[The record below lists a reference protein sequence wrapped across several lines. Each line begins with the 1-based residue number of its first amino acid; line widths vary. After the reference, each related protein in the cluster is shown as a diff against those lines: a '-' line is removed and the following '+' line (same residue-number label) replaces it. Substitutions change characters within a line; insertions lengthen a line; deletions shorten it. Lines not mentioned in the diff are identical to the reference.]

1 MHGHCAGARGAQLCA
16 MSNPVEQISAWQDEF
31 SAIRR
36 DIHAHPELGLE
47 EHRTAALVA
56 AKLRE
61 YGIEVHE
68 GVGRTGV
75 VGVIRNGNGP
85 GIGLRADMDALAMT
99 EANDFAH
106 ASTIP
111 GRMHACGHDGHTTML
126 LAAAKYLARTKN
138 FNGTVNLIFQ
148 PGEEGAG
155 GALAML
161 EDGLFSRFPCDS
173 VFGLHNRPG
182 MALGEY
188 GIRPGPMMAGVAF
201 YDMHITGKGGHGAR
215 PEVTND
221 PVVMGAAVVQAL
233 QSVVARN
240 VPAAERAVLSVTRFD
255 AGNAYNVI
263 PNEVRLGGTVRAFS
277 SEIMELVEARMRA
290 IGAGVAAGLGGTA
303 VLDFRVITVP
313 LVNDAMETVA
323 LGDAAV
329 ALVGEGHVKREFPA
343 VMGGEDFAYMLE
355 KCPGAYIV
363 TGNGDSAEVH
373 HPRFEF
379 NDDAIPYGAGVL
391 AAVAEQKLRKM

>member
-1 MHGHCAGARGAQLCA
+1 
-16 MSNPVEQISAWQDEF
+16 MSSPIEQISAWQDEF
-31 SAIRR
+31 TAIRR

-56 AKLRE
+56 ARLRE

-99 EANDFAH
+99 EANDFPH
-106 ASTIP
+106 ASTIA

-126 LAAAKYLARTKN
+126 LAAAKYLARTRN

-215 PEVTND
+215 PEATND

-277 SEIMELVEARMRA
+277 NEIMELVEARMRA
-290 IGAGVAAGLGGTA
+290 IGEGVATGLGGSA

-313 LVNDAMETVA
+313 LVNDAVETVA
-323 LGDAAV
+323 LADAA
-329 ALVGEGHVKREFPA
+329 ASLVGEGHVKREFPA

-373 HPRFEF
+373 HPRFDF
-379 NDDAIPYGAGVL
+379 NDAAIPYGAGVL
-391 AAVAEQKLRKM
+391 AAVVEQKLRKM

>member
-1 MHGHCAGARGAQLCA
+1 MSTPTEIIAQ
-16 MSNPVEQISAWQDEF
+16 WQDEF
-31 SAIRR
+31 TAIRR

-47 EHRTAALVA
+47 EHRTADLVA
-56 AKLRE
+56 RKLTE
-61 YGIEVHE
+61 MGIEVHR
-68 GVGRTGV
+68 GVGVTGV
-75 VGVIRNGNGP
+75 VGVIRNGNGQ
-85 GIGLRADMDALAMT
+85 GRIGLRADMDALAMT
-99 EANDFAH
+99 EANGFAH

-111 GRMHACGHDGHTTML
+111 GKMHACGHDGHTTML
-126 LAAAKYLARTKN
+126 LAAAKYLQTTKR
-138 FNGTVNLIFQ
+138 FDGAIHLIFQ

-161 EDGLFSRFPCDS
+161 EDGLFERFPCDA

-182 MALGEY
+182 MPVGHY

-201 YDMHITGKGGHGAR
+201 YDIQVTGKGGHGAR
-215 PEVTND
+215 PETTND
-221 PVVMGAAVVQAL
+221 PVVMGAAIVQAL

-277 SEIMELVEARMRA
+277 NEIMKLVEDRMRA
-290 IGAGVAAGLGGTA
+290 ISEGVATGLGGSA
-303 VLDFRVITVP
+303 VLDFRVITTP
-313 LVNDAMETVA
+313 LVNDAMEAVA
-323 LGDAAV
+323 LGDAA
-329 ALVGEGHVKREFPA
+329 ASLVGEGHVKREFPA

-373 HPRFEF
+373 NPRFDF
-379 NDDAIPYGAGVL
+379 NDAAIPHGAGVL
-391 AAVAEQKLRKM
+391 AAVVEAKLKRVE

>member
-1 MHGHCAGARGAQLCA
+1 
-16 MSNPVEQISAWQDEF
+16 MSTPVEQISAWQEEF
-31 SAIRR
+31 TSIRR

-61 YGIEVHE
+61 WGIEVHE
-68 GVGRTGV
+68 GVGQTGV

-85 GIGLRADMDALAMT
+85 AIGLRADMDALAMT
-99 EANDFAH
+99 EANGFAH

-126 LAAAKYLARTKN
+126 LAAAKYLAATKN

-161 EDGLFSRFPCDS
+161 EDGLFTRFPCDA
-173 VFGLHNRPG
+173 VYGIHNRPG
-182 MALGEY
+182 MPLGEF
-188 GIRPGPMMAGVAF
+188 GLRAGPMMAGVAF
-201 YDMHITGKGGHGAR
+201 YDMVITGKGGHGAR
-215 PEVTND
+215 PEATND

-255 AGNAYNVI
+255 AGQAYNVI

-277 SEIMELVEARMRA
+277 NEIMGLVESRMRA
-290 IGAGVAAGLGGTA
+290 IGEGVAAGLGGSA
-303 VLDFRVITVP
+303 VLDFRVITTP
-313 LVNDAMETVA
+313 LVNDAAEAEA
-323 LGDAAV
+323 LGDAAA
-329 ALVGEGHVKREFPA
+329 ALVGEGRLKREFPA

-363 TGNGDSAEVH
+363 CGNGDSAEVH
-373 HPRFEF
+373 NPRFDF
-379 NDDAIPYGAGVL
+379 NDQAIPYGAGVL
-391 AAVAEQKLRKM
+391 AAVVERKLKGL

>member
-1 MHGHCAGARGAQLCA
+1 
-16 MSNPVEQISAWQDEF
+16 MSTQVEQIALWQDEF
-31 SAIRR
+31 TAIRR

-61 YGIEVHE
+61 WGIEVHE
-68 GVGRTGV
+68 GVGQTGV

-85 GIGLRADMDALAMT
+85 AIGLRADMDALAMT
-99 EANDFAH
+99 EANGFAH

-126 LAAAKYLARTKN
+126 LAAAKYLAATKN

-161 EDGLFSRFPCDS
+161 EDGLFTRFPCDA
-173 VFGLHNRPG
+173 VYGIHNRPG
-182 MALGEY
+182 MPLGEF
-188 GIRPGPMMAGVAF
+188 GLRPGPMMAGVAF
-201 YDMHITGKGGHGAR
+201 YDMVITGKGGHGAR
-215 PEVTND
+215 PETTHD

-255 AGNAYNVI
+255 AGQAYNVI

-277 SEIMELVEARMRA
+277 NEIMSLVETRMRA
-290 IGAGVAAGLGGTA
+290 IGEGVAAGLGGSA
-303 VLDFRVITVP
+303 VLDFRVITTP
-313 LVNDAMETVA
+313 LVNDAAEAGA
-323 LGDAAV
+323 LGDAAA
-329 ALVGEGHVKREFPA
+329 ALVGEGRVKREFPA
-343 VMGGEDFAYMLE
+343 VMGGEDFAFMLE

-363 TGNGDSAEVH
+363 CGNGDSAEVH
-373 HPRFEF
+373 NPRFDF
-379 NDDAIPYGAGVL
+379 NDQAIPYGAGVL
-391 AAVAEQKLRKM
+391 AAVVERKLKGM

>member
-1 MHGHCAGARGAQLCA
+1 
-16 MSNPVEQISAWQDEF
+16 MSTPTETIATWQDEF
-31 SAIRR
+31 TAIRR

-47 EHRTAALVA
+47 EHRTADLVA
-56 AKLRE
+56 SKLTE
-61 YGIEVHE
+61 MGIEVHR
-68 GVGRTGV
+68 GVGVTGV
-75 VGVIRNGNGP
+75 VGVIRNGNGQ
-85 GIGLRADMDALAMT
+85 GRIGLRADMDALPMS
-99 EANDFAH
+99 EANGFAH

-111 GRMHACGHDGHTTML
+111 GKMHACGHDGHTTML
-126 LAAAKYLARTKN
+126 LAAAKYLQTTKR
-138 FNGTVNLIFQ
+138 FDGTVHLIFQ

-161 EDGLFSRFPCDS
+161 EDGLFERFPCDA

-182 MALGEY
+182 MPVGQY

-201 YDMHITGKGGHGAR
+201 YDIQVTGKGGHGAR
-215 PEVTND
+215 PETTND
-221 PVVMGAAVVQAL
+221 PVVMGAAIVQAL

-277 SEIMELVEARMRA
+277 NAMMKLVEDRMRA
-290 IGAGVAAGLGGTA
+290 ISEGVAMGLGGSAT
-303 VLDFRVITVP
+303 LDFRVITTP
-313 LVNDAMETVA
+313 LVNDAMEAVA
-323 LGDAAV
+323 LGDAAA
-329 ALVGEGHVKREFPA
+329 ALVGEGQVKREFPA

-373 HPRFEF
+373 NPRFDF
-379 NDDAIPYGAGVL
+379 NDAAIPHGAGVL
-391 AAVAEQKLRKM
+391 AAVVEAKLKRVG

>member
-1 MHGHCAGARGAQLCA
+1 
-16 MSNPVEQISAWQDEF
+16 MSNQVEQIAAWQDEF
-31 SAIRR
+31 TAIRR

-56 AKLRE
+56 ARLRGW
-61 YGIEVHE
+61 GIEVHE
-68 GVGRTGV
+68 GMGRTGV

-85 GIGLRADMDALAMT
+85 AIGLRADMDALAMA
-99 EANDFAH
+99 EANGFAH

-126 LAAAKYLARTKN
+126 LAAAKYLAATKN

-161 EDGLFSRFPCDS
+161 EDGLFTRFPCDA
-173 VFGLHNRPG
+173 VYGIHNRPG
-182 MALGEY
+182 MPLGEF
-188 GIRPGPMMAGVAF
+188 GLRPGPMMAGVAF
-201 YDMHITGKGGHGAR
+201 FDMHITGKGGHGAR
-215 PEVTND
+215 PEATND

-255 AGNAYNVI
+255 AGQAYNVI

-277 SEIMELVEARMRA
+277 NEIMGLVESRMRA
-290 IGAGVAAGLGGTA
+290 IGEGVAAGLGGSA
-303 VLDFRVITVP
+303 VLDFRVITTP
-313 LVNDAMETVA
+313 LVNDAAEAGA
-323 LGDAAV
+323 LGDAAA
-329 ALVGEGHVKREFPA
+329 ALVGEGKLQRNFPA
-343 VMGGEDFAYMLE
+343 VMGGEDFAFMLE

-363 TGNGDSAEVH
+363 CGNGDSAEVH
-373 HPRFEF
+373 NPRFDF
-379 NDDAIPYGAGVL
+379 NDAAIPYGAGVL
-391 AAVAEQKLRKM
+391 AAVVERKLRGM

>member
-1 MHGHCAGARGAQLCA
+1 MTTPIEAIA
-16 MSNPVEQISAWQDEF
+16 AWQDEF
-31 SAIRR
+31 TAIRR

-56 AKLRE
+56 ATLRGW
-61 YGIEVHE
+61 GIEVHE

-75 VGVIRNGNGP
+75 VGVIKGGRAASGTNDGP
-85 GIGLRADMDALAMT
+85 RIGLRADMDALAMH
-99 EANDFAH
+99 EANSFPH
-106 ASTIP
+106 ASTHE

-126 LAAAKYLARTKN
+126 LAAAKYLAETRR
-138 FNGTVNLIFQ
+138 FDGTVHLIFQ

-161 EDGLFSRFPCDS
+161 EDGLFARFPCDA
-173 VFGLHNRPG
+173 VFGIHNRPG
-182 MALGEY
+182 LPVGEF
-188 GIRPGPMMAGVAF
+188 GLRPGPMMAGVAF
-201 YDMHITGKGGHGAR
+201 FDMHVTGKGGHGAR
-215 PEVTND
+215 PESTND
-221 PVVMGAAVVQAL
+221 PVVMGAAIVQAL

-255 AGNAYNVI
+255 AGQAYNVI

-277 SEIMELVEARMRA
+277 HDVMALVEQRMRA
-290 IGAGVAAGLGGTA
+290 IGEGVAAGLGGSA
-303 VLDFRVITVP
+303 VLDFRVITTP
-313 LVNDAMETVA
+313 LVNDAMEATA
-323 LGDAAV
+323 FGDAAA

-373 HPRFEF
+373 NPRFDF
-379 NDDAIPYGAGVL
+379 NDSAIPYGAGVL
-391 AAVAEQKLRKM
+391 AAIVEQKMPRAR

>member
-1 MHGHCAGARGAQLCA
+1 MNSPIETIA
-16 MSNPVEQISAWQDEF
+16 AWQDEF
-31 SAIRR
+31 TAIRR

-47 EHRTAALVA
+47 EYRTADLVA
-56 AKLRE
+56 CKLAE
-61 YGIEVHE
+61 MGIEVHRE
-68 GVGRTGV
+68 VGKTGV
-75 VGVIRNGNGP
+75 VGVIRNGNGQ
-85 GIGLRADMDALAMT
+85 GRIGLRADMDALAMS
-99 EANDFAH
+99 ENNSFAH

-126 LAAAKYLARTKN
+126 LAAAKYLQTTKH
-138 FNGTVNLIFQ
+138 FDGTVHLIFQ

-161 EDGLFSRFPCDS
+161 EDGLFERFPCDA

-182 MALGEY
+182 MAIGEY
-188 GIRPGPMMAGVAF
+188 GLRPGPMMAGVAF
-201 YDMHITGKGGHGAR
+201 FDILITGKGGHGAR
-215 PEVTND
+215 PETTQD
-221 PVVMGAAVVQAL
+221 PVVMGAAIVQAL

-240 VPAAERAVLSVTRFD
+240 VPAAERAVLSITRFD
-255 AGNAYNVI
+255 AGHAYNVI

-277 SEIMELVEARMRA
+277 SEIMQLVEGRMRA
-290 IGAGVAAGLGGTA
+290 ISEGVAAGLGGSA
-303 VLDFRVITVP
+303 ILDFRVITTP
-313 LVNDAMETVA
+313 LVNDAMEAIA
-323 LGDAAV
+323 LGNAAA
-329 ALVGEGHVKREFPA
+329 ALVGEGKLQRKFPA

-373 HPRFEF
+373 NPAFDF

-391 AAVAEQKLRKM
+391 AAVVEAKLKRVD

>member
-1 MHGHCAGARGAQLCA
+1 
-16 MSNPVEQISAWQDEF
+16 MSTPVEQIATWQDEF
-31 SAIRR
+31 TAIRR

-61 YGIEVHE
+61 WGIEVHE
-68 GVGRTGV
+68 GVGQTGV
-75 VGVIRNGNGP
+75 VGVIRNGNGLAV
-85 GIGLRADMDALAMT
+85 GLRADMDALAMT
-99 EANDFAH
+99 EANDFPH

-126 LAAAKYLARTKN
+126 LAAAKYLAATKN

-161 EDGLFSRFPCDS
+161 EDGLFTRFPCDA
-173 VFGLHNRPG
+173 VYGIHNRPG
-182 MALGEY
+182 MPLGEF
-188 GIRPGPMMAGVAF
+188 GLRAGPMMAGVAF
-201 YDMHITGKGGHGAR
+201 YDMVITGKGGHGAR
-215 PEVTND
+215 PETTHD

-255 AGNAYNVI
+255 AGQAYNVI

-277 SEIMELVEARMRA
+277 NEIMALVESRMRA
-290 IGAGVAAGLGGTA
+290 IGEGVAAGLGGSA
-303 VLDFRVITVP
+303 VLDFRVITTP
-313 LVNDAMETVA
+313 LVNDAAEAEA
-323 LGDAAV
+323 LGDAA
-329 ALVGEGHVKREFPA
+329 AELVGEGRLKREFPA

-355 KCPGAYIV
+355 ACPGAYIV
-363 TGNGDSAEVH
+363 CGNGDSAEVH
-373 HPRFEF
+373 NPRFDF
-379 NDDAIPYGAGVL
+379 NDEAIPYGAGVL
-391 AAVAEQKLRKM
+391 AAVVERKLKGL

>member
-1 MHGHCAGARGAQLCA
+1 MPA
-16 MSNPVEQISAWQDEF
+16 MSTPTETIALWQDEF
-31 SAIRR
+31 TAIRR

-47 EHRTAALVA
+47 EHRTADLVA
-56 AKLRE
+56 TKLAE
-61 YGIEVHE
+61 MGIEVHR
-68 GVGRTGV
+68 GVGVTGV
-75 VGVIRNGNGP
+75 VGVIRNGNGQ
-85 GIGLRADMDALAMT
+85 GRIGLRADMDALAMT
-99 EANDFAH
+99 EANDFGH

-111 GRMHACGHDGHTTML
+111 GKMHACGHDGHTTML
-126 LAAAKYLARTKN
+126 LAAAKYLQTTKR
-138 FNGTVNLIFQ
+138 FDGTVHLIFQ

-161 EDGLFSRFPCDS
+161 EDGLFERFPCDA

-182 MALGEY
+182 LPLGHY
-188 GIRPGPMMAGVAF
+188 GLRPGPMMAGVAF
-201 YDMHITGKGGHGAR
+201 FDIHVTGKGGHGAR
-215 PEVTND
+215 PETTHD
-221 PVVMGAAVVQAL
+221 PVVMGAAIVQAL

-277 SEIMELVEARMRA
+277 TQVMKLVEDRMRA
-290 IGAGVAAGLGGTA
+290 ISEGVSAGLGGSA
-303 VLDFRVITVP
+303 VVDFRVITTP
-313 LVNDAMETVA
+313 LVNDAMEAVA
-323 LGDAAV
+323 LGDAAA

-373 HPRFEF
+373 NPRFDF
-379 NDDAIPYGAGVL
+379 NDSAIPYGAGVL
-391 AAVAEQKLRKM
+391 AAVVEAKLKRVE